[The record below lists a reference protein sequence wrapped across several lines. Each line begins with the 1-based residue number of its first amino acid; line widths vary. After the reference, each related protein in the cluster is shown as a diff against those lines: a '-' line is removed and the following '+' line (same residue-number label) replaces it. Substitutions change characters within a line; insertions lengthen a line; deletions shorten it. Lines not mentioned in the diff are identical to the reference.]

1 VILNLTGAV
10 AELAYLPL
18 LVAAI
23 YRVRPTASLI
33 EVDRAVDLLM
43 LAALAMGISCAT
55 WLMQYG
61 WAETRFSLVLLL
73 GTLAAITVTV
83 LRADRMEGV
92 R

>member
-1 VILNLTGAV
+1 VILNLTGAA

-23 YRVRPTASLI
+23 YRIRPTASLI

-61 WAETRFSLVLLL
+61 WSETWLSLVLLA
-73 GTLAAITVTV
+73 GTIAAITATAW
-83 LRADRMEGV
+83 RADRMEGV

>member
-1 VILNLTGAV
+1 VTLTLIGGT

-23 YRVRPTASLI
+23 YRVRPNATLI
-33 EVDRAVDLLM
+33 EVDRAIHLLM
-43 LAALAMGISCAT
+43 LAALTMGISAAT

-61 WAETRFSLVLLL
+61 WAETRFSLVLLA
-73 GTLAAITVTV
+73 GTVAVITVTAW
-83 LRADRMEGV
+83 RADRMEGA